1 MFPFNLS
8 LIHALYFSN
17 TFLCCILFYGEKN
30 MIDLHL
36 HLDGSL
42 SLEDFKFLAERNGI
56 DLGKDFPNN
65 VYVPEGC
72 KSLEE
77 YLERFDLP
85 LSLLQDEMSIAYVT
99 KSLVDRLY
107 KAGFI
112 YAEIRFAPQL
122 HTRKGMSQEDAVIA
136 ALAGLKSALKDKKD
150 FDANLILCC
159 MRQADYET
167 NRETVKLAR
176 KYKNDKVVCLDLAG
190 PEAFHTGD
198 FYKKLFDE
206 AEEGKVNIIIHAGE
220 ACGSEEVI
228 RAIDILHA
236 KRIGHGVHLDL
247 TRDNI
252 RKVVEKRIA
261 FEFCPTSNLQTTSLP
276 NYEAVPISDFIKNG
290 IIVTVN
296 SDNMTVSNT
305 DVLQEYRHLFKV
317 FKFTKYEVRHLLMN
331 SLIAA
336 FISQEERF
344 KLTAVLD
351 KKIDNFYSKIIEQ

>member
-1 MFPFNLS
+1 M
-8 LIHALYFSN
+8 
-17 TFLCCILFYGEKN
+17 EKN

-42 SLEDFKFLAERNGI
+42 SLDDFKLLAEKNHI
-56 DLGKDFPNN
+56 DLGKDFPSN
-65 VYVPEGC
+65 VYVPNDC
-72 KSLEE
+72 KNLEE

-85 LSLLQDEMSIAYVT
+85 LSLLQDEISIAYVT

-107 KAGFI
+107 NNGYI

-122 HTRKGMSQEDAVIA
+122 HTQKGLSQEDAVIS
-136 ALAGLKSALKDKKD
+136 ALAGLKSALKNKEN

-167 NRETVKLAR
+167 NRETVKLAI
-176 KYKNDKVVCLDLAG
+176 KYKDQKVVCVDLAG

-198 FYKKLFDE
+198 FYKSLFDE
-206 AEEGKVNIIIHAGE
+206 AEEGGANIIIHAGE

-228 RAIDILHA
+228 RAVDLLHA

-247 TRDNI
+247 TRENV
-252 RKVVEKRIA
+252 RKMLEKRIA

-276 NYEAVPISDFIKNG
+276 DYEHVPLAEFDKNG
-290 IIVTVN
+290 ILVTIN

-305 DVLQEYRHLFKV
+305 DVLKEYRHLFRV
-317 FKFTKYEVRHLLMN
+317 FKFKKYEVRHLLAN
-331 SLIAA
+331 SLQAA
-336 FISQEERF
+336 FISNELRT
-344 KLTAVLD
+344 KLMAELD
-351 KKIDNFYSKIIEQ
+351 KKLDGFYQKIIEP

>member
-1 MFPFNLS
+1 
-8 LIHALYFSN
+8 
-17 TFLCCILFYGEKN
+17 

-42 SLEDFKFLAERNGI
+42 SLEDFKFLAERNHV
-56 DLGKDFPNN
+56 DLGEDFPKN
-65 VYVPEGC
+65 VYVPSDC

-99 KSLVDRLY
+99 KSLVNRLY
-107 KAGFI
+107 EAGYI

-122 HTRKGMSQEDAVIA
+122 HTQKGMSQEDAVIS
-136 ALAGLKSALKDKKD
+136 ALAGLKSALKDKEN

-167 NRETVKLAR
+167 NRETVKLAI
-176 KYKNDKVVCLDLAG
+176 KYKNQKVVCVDLAG

-198 FYKKLFDE
+198 FYKELFDE
-206 AEEGKVNIIIHAGE
+206 AKDGGANIIIHAGE
-220 ACGSEEVI
+220 ACGSDEVM
-228 RAIDILHA
+228 RAINLLHA

-247 TRDNI
+247 NRENV
-252 RKVVEKRIA
+252 RKVTEDRIA

-276 NYEAVPISDFIKNG
+276 NYESVPLREFDRLG
-290 IIVTVN
+290 ILVTVN

-305 DVLQEYRHLFKV
+305 DVLKEYRHLFKV
-317 FKFTKYEVRHLLMN
+317 FKLTKYEVRHLLMN
-331 SLIAA
+331 SLEAA
-336 FISQEERF
+336 FIAPELKF
-344 KLTAVLD
+344 KLMKELD
-351 KKIDNFYSKIIEQ
+351 KKIDNFYNKIIEQ